1 MRRTRYSRLSLALL
15 LLLLPLAGCGGD
27 DGNGDGDDRADRK
40 GTKPVEGT
48 FVGKVE
54 GTGAFVA
61 VVAAPTTK
69 GQERRAITVY
79 VCDAARLCEWFPDS
93 TTGNSF
99 SAASDDDDAQA
110 KGELSREAATGTI
123 ELPGG
128 KTVRFKAGE
137 ATAASGLYDL
147 TVSADGKLTGASAA
161 GVGLTGSSSLP
172 ESGSG
177 KLKLADGTRLEV
189 EVTTKSATAPGE
201 LGAGQVR
208 MIVLPKG
215 QLRGAGKTRPAKEGS
230 SDFFIRSSSS

>member
-1 MRRTRYSRLSLALL
+1 MRGRGTAAGLSLVFLL
-15 LLLLPLAGCGGD
+15 VLLGGLAGCGDD
-27 DGNGDGDDRADRK
+27 DGGDDRADENRA
-40 GTKPVEGT
+40 KPVEGT
-48 FVGKVE
+48 FVGKAK
-54 GTGAFVA
+54 GTKALVA
-61 VVAAPTTK
+61 VVASPAVK
-69 GQERRAITVY
+69 GQDPRPVTVY
-79 VCDAARLCEWFPDS
+79 ICDAARLCEWLAGS
-93 TTGNSF
+93 TTGSSF
-99 SAASDDDDAQA
+99 SATSEDDDARA
-110 KGELSREAATGTI
+110 EGELSREAATGTI

-215 QLRGAGKTRPAKEGS
+215 QLRGAGRTRPAKDGS

>member
-1 MRRTRYSRLSLALL
+1 LTPTRCSRLALALL
-15 LLLLPLAGCGGD
+15 LLLLSVAGCGGD

-40 GTKPVEGT
+40 GSKPVEGT

-61 VVAAPTTK
+61 VVAAPAAK
-69 GQERRAITVY
+69 GKGRRAVTVY
-79 VCDAARLCEWFPDS
+79 VCDAARLCEWLPDS
-93 TTGNSF
+93 TSGNSF
-99 SAASDDDDAQA
+99 AAASDDDDAQA
-110 KGELSREAATGTI
+110 KGELSGDAATGTI

-128 KTVRFKAGE
+128 KTARFKAGE

-147 TVSADGKLTGASAA
+147 TVSAKGKLTGASAA
-161 GVGLTGSSSLP
+161 GVALTGRSSLP
-172 ESGSG
+172 KSGTG

-189 EVTTKSATAPGE
+189 EVTTRSAAAPGGLE
-201 LGAGQVR
+201 AGQVR

-215 QLRGAGKTRPAKEGS
+215 QLRGAGKTRAAGDGG